1 MKFCIKKYVLLFV
14 LMLTGKSYAV
24 NVDLMILYTQDFAN
38 VNNASS
44 AIQNYITY
52 SNQVFSNSGM
62 DIQFRLKHH
71 QVFAIAGDAEV
82 SESLRNK
89 LFSDSQ
95 VMSLRDV
102 YRPDIVVYLTRAS
115 DSLCGIAEFPR
126 SDSNTINRGNVW
138 LPEREMAFK
147 GVSIVGWNCAT
158 NVFTHEIGHNLG
170 GGHGP
175 VASGDHAGIPIASS
189 RGHGVR
195 DVFRTVMAYS
205 DVFGVA
211 PRLAYHSNPAI
222 LYNGL
227 PTGTSERNNAAGMVE
242 IAQKYVQYYSACYPV
257 KKTYSPR
264 GGTIIN
270 CGTTTPCLEYGAV
283 TNPRAGTREC
293 RRYSPD

>member
-1 MKFCIKKYVLLFV
+1 MRFCIRKYVLFFF
-14 LMLTGKSYAV
+14 LMFTGKSYAV
-24 NVDLMILYTQDFAN
+24 NVDLMVLYTQDFAN
-38 VNNASS
+38 VNNAST

-71 QVFAIAGDAEV
+71 QVLTINGDAEV

-95 VMSLRDV
+95 VVSLRDV

-115 DSLCGIAEFPR
+115 ASLCGIAEFPEG
-126 SDSNTINRGNVW
+126 SIPVRGDTW
-138 LPEREMAFK
+138 IAQREMAFK
-147 GVSIVGWNCAT
+147 GVSVVGWDCAT
-158 NVFTHEIGHNLG
+158 NVFSHEIGHNLG

-175 VASGDHAGIPIASS
+175 VASGDHSGIPIKTS

-195 DVFRTVMAYS
+195 DVFRTVMAYP
-205 DVFGVA
+205 DVFGAA
-211 PRLAYHSNPAI
+211 PRLAYHSSP
-222 LYNGL
+222 LVSYNGL

-257 KKTYSPR
+257 KKTQSPR
-264 GGTIIN
+264 GGVSVS
-270 CGTTTPCLEYGAV
+270 CGTTALCLEYGGI
-283 TNPRAGTREC
+283 TDPRTGVREC
-293 RRYSPD
+293 KRYSPD